1 MASFTIRE
9 DQSKLSELGLTVYNR
24 HFSFSR
30 QITISLMSP
39 FFCRVGHTTAQ
50 SISMPGRSFTI
61 PRNQAR
67 INIPRNQ
74 ARNKEPRS
82 KNQQKPISETCP
94 KNSTISSSHECPTT
108 PIAKKKKNFAP
119 FRRVVCRATSQVSVP
134 APFADWQS
142 KKKQKQKLRIKTL
155 KFVDG
160 DSTFSTHNSCCRKG
174 RKARYSCMAA
184 SFDDF
189 VVSRKPHSAKG
200 RVDIDK
206 EELDM

>member
-1 MASFTIRE
+1 
-9 DQSKLSELGLTVYNR
+9 
-24 HFSFSR
+24 
-30 QITISLMSP
+30 
-39 FFCRVGHTTAQ
+39 
-50 SISMPGRSFTI
+50 MPGRSFTI

-94 KNSTISSSHECPTT
+94 KNSTISSSHESPTT
-108 PIAKKKKNFAP
+108 PIAKKKKNFTP
-119 FRRVVCRATSQVSVP
+119 FRATSQVSVA
-134 APFADWQS
+134 APIVDWQS
-142 KKKQKQKLRIKTL
+142 KKKKQKLRIKTL

-174 RKARYSCMAA
+174 RKARHSCMAA

-206 EELDM
+206 ESDNLLVMKVAEQTNAAKAIVDFDKALSMFVNDSMQLVLIDTASYGYCIM